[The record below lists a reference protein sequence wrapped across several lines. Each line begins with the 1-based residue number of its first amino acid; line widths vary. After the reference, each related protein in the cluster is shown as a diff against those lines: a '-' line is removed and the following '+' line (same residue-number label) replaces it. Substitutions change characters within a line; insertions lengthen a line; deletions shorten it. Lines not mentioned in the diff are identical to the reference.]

1 MDPLFSLISTTCTIK
16 ITGPCSSTEKL
27 LLPSTLLVCK
37 SSVII
42 CTQALITLHYMA
54 WLFGMWKLSIIAFP
68 LYSKCPWE
76 VETKGSFLKWK
87 NLRVCL
93 LFMHVAPTM
102 MLISFFRMHVSCC
115 DVSLSLLYDTISVPF
130 FVPKVMNSEL
140 ECVYLRTFCN
150 FATAVNG
157 LLWDL
162 LMWFEDMSHALLRSW
177 TWSWIL
183 PRRLHGMKAK

>member
-1 MDPLFSLISTTCTIK
+1 MHTSSHNIALHGMAFWHVKVVHHRIS
-16 ITGPCSSTEKL
+16 
-27 LLPSTLLVCK
+27 
-37 SSVII
+37 
-42 CTQALITLHYMA
+42 
-54 WLFGMWKLSIIAFP
+54 
-68 LYSKCPWE
+68 SKN
-76 VETKGSFLKWK
+76 VLGSRNQFLKWK

>member
-16 ITGPCSSTEKL
+16 ITGLCSSTEKL

-68 LYSKCPWE
+68 LLQMSLGGRNQRQFSQ
-76 VETKGSFLKWK
+76 VEKPSSI
-87 NLRVCL
+87 CL

>member
-68 LYSKCPWE
+68 LLQMSLG
-76 VETKGSFLKWK
+76 VETSFSSGKTFEYMPSIHACGSNNDANFIFQNACFLLWCIIVPVVWY
-87 NLRVCL
+87 N
-93 LFMHVAPTM
+93 F
-102 MLISFFRMHVSCC
+102 S
-115 DVSLSLLYDTISVPF
+115 PF
-130 FVPKVMNSEL
+130 FCPQSHEFWAWVRVPQN
-140 ECVYLRTFCN
+140 
-150 FATAVNG
+150 
-157 LLWDL
+157 
-162 LMWFEDMSHALLRSW
+162 
-177 TWSWIL
+177 IL
-183 PRRLHGMKAK
+183 

>member
-68 LYSKCPWE
+68 LLQMSLG
-76 VETKGSFLKWK
+76 VETKTKASFSSGKTFGY
-87 NLRVCL
+87 VCIL
-93 LFMHVAPTM
+93 LFMHGSNNDANF
-102 MLISFFRMHVSCC
+102 IFQNACF
-115 DVSLSLLYDTISVPF
+115 LLWCIIVPVVWYNFSPF
-130 FVPKVMNSEL
+130 FCPQSHEFWAWVRVPQN
-140 ECVYLRTFCN
+140 
-150 FATAVNG
+150 
-157 LLWDL
+157 
-162 LMWFEDMSHALLRSW
+162 
-177 TWSWIL
+177 IL
-183 PRRLHGMKAK
+183 